1 MTTFLLV
8 FALKDLMPTIDCFP
22 SKNAEEAEVRH
33 CVGPNVYYCSCF
45 NLKEQPFRKQLLP
58 RERGDLSNSE
68 LKLGNGC

>member
-1 MTTFLLV
+1 V

-45 NLKEQPFRKQLLP
+45 NLKEQPFRKQLLVVN
-58 RERGDLSNSE
+58 EE
-68 LKLGNGC
+68 I